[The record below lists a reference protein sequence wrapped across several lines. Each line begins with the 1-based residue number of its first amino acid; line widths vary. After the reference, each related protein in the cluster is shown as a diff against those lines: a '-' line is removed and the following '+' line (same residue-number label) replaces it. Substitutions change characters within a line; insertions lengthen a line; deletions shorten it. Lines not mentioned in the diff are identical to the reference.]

1 MSSSGSSNARCPPA
15 RPRAD
20 RVGFAFPGR
29 VTDTLTNMN
38 SDQPGRLR
46 RGGRPRIEGA
56 KRSEILAA
64 ATERFGQDGYEDT
77 KWADIAA
84 DVGVGPTALYH
95 YFESKQHCLYVIM
108 DQALE
113 GFRDR
118 FEALTDDGAADP
130 VDALVAVID
139 DTFRLSEHDVQ
150 RNRVL
155 VAEQG
160 LLSGRSTSP
169 REEEARQSAR
179 ARTRDLEFVW
189 ASFLDR
195 AMAQGAIPEND
206 PRLMTR
212 AILGLYNSV
221 WHWYRPNGIV
231 ALDRVGEFFA
241 ERSLAMLGVTPQ
253 QAKPARAAA

>member
-1 MSSSGSSNARCPPA
+1 
-15 RPRAD
+15 
-20 RVGFAFPGR
+20 
-29 VTDTLTNMN
+29 MN
-38 SDQPGRLR
+38 SDQSGRLR
-46 RGGRPRIEGA
+46 RRGRARIEGT
-56 KRSEILAA
+56 KRREILVA
-64 ATERFGQDGYEDT
+64 ATERFGRDGYEDT

-113 GFRDR
+113 GFHDR
-118 FEALTDDGAADP
+118 FEALTRQDFGDP
-130 VDALVAVID
+130 LDALVGVID

-160 LLSGRSTSP
+160 LLSGRSASP
-169 REEEARQSAR
+169 REEQARQSAR
-179 ARTRDLEFVW
+179 ARTRDLEFSW
-189 ASFLDR
+189 ATFLDR
-195 AMAQGAIPEND
+195 AMQQGAIPEND

-231 ALDRVGEFFA
+231 ALDRVGEFFTQ
-241 ERSLAMLGVTPQ
+241 RSLAMLGVTPQ
-253 QAKPARAAA
+253 QAQLAKAAA